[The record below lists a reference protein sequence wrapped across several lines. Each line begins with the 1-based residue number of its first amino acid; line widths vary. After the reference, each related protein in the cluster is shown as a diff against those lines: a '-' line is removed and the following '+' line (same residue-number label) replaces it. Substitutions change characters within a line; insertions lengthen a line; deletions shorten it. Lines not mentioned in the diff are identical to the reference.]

1 MRILKSTWD
10 LVDSV
15 KNRPQINFRK
25 SRWLFRRLGT
35 KKRLAIQTPDWC
47 IWNCFYPILLK
58 IHESAFFIWNHRNT
72 RIEFCET
79 FSFIQPLC
87 NLLLHTSILL
97 KKIHTPDFF
106 SVVGCKLLNKWIMFY
121 QFYSRERIFIQM
133 NKKTKKYFSLFLIIL
148 FFLVGGEKGGMF
160 FANNWCP

>member
-1 MRILKSTWD
+1 MFVHYCTNSRVLDSLFVFYIFLYTNPAVLSMRILKSTWD

-15 KNRPQINFRK
+15 QNRPQINFRK

-97 KKIHTPDFF
+97 NTY
-106 SVVGCKLLNKWIMFY
+106 CRLLFCRW
-121 QFYSRERIFIQM
+121 
-133 NKKTKKYFSLFLIIL
+133 L
-148 FFLVGGEKGGMF
+148 
-160 FANNWCP
+160 